1 MLKVMLK
8 IRIENLEKWDNN
20 FQITVF
26 GEKNIALNTTIKS

>member
-1 MLKVMLK
+1 MLKVMFK
-8 IRIENLEKWDNN
+8 IRIENLEKRDIN